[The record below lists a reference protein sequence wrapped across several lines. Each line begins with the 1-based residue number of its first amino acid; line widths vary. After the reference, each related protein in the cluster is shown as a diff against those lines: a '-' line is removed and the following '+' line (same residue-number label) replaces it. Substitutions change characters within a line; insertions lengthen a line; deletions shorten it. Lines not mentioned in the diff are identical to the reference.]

1 MKLNEMLNR
10 NENLREYSREEIN
23 ENEFK
28 DNDSKLIKNRF
39 ENSRNFI
46 SKEYFFSNCQK
57 KSKNENSFSE
67 STNINQSNIYYP
79 SISNLLLS

>member
-10 NENLREYSREEIN
+10 NENLSEYSREEIN
-23 ENEFK
+23 ENE
-28 DNDSKLIKNRF
+28 DNDSKLLKNRF